1 MMGVLSGYRIIEMAG
16 IGPAPF
22 CAMMLADM
30 GADVI
35 RIDRKKGSVLHPD
48 NPVNRNRRSVA
59 LDLKKPDSINTLLRL
74 IEGADALLEGFRPG
88 VMERLGLGPDICLQA
103 NPGLV
108 YGRMTGWGQT
118 GPLAKTAGH
127 DINYI
132 ALTGALHS
140 MAPSGEAPRPPLNLI
155 GDYGGGG
162 MLLAVG
168 LLAAMLE
175 AGRSGKGQVV
185 DAAMTDG
192 SASLMTLFYGLKAA
206 GQWSSR
212 TGSNMLDGGA
222 HFYGCYTCKDG
233 RHIAIGA
240 IEPQFYSLLL
250 EKCGITDPDF
260 SAQMDPAQ
268 WPLLREKL
276 SALFVT
282 RTREQWCEL
291 LEGTDACFAP
301 VLDMAEAPAHPH
313 NQQRKTFIDVD
324 GVIQPAPAPR
334 FSRTPSSTPRS
345 PVAAGSNDTE
355 ILGEAGLSPDE
366 IAGLRASG
374 AVS

>member
-1 MMGVLSGYRIIEMAG
+1 MGVLSGYKVIEMAG

-35 RIDRKKGSVLHPD
+35 RIDRKQGSIMHPD
-48 NPVNRNRRSVA
+48 NPVNRNRRSLA
-59 LDLKKPDSINTLLRL
+59 LDLKNPDAISTVLRL
-74 IEGADALLEGFRPG
+74 IAGADALLEGFRPG
-88 VMERLGLGPDICLQA
+88 VMERLGLGPEVCLEN
-103 NPGLV
+103 NPKLV

-118 GPLAKTAGH
+118 GPLAHTAGH

-132 ALTGALHS
+132 ALTGALHA
-140 MAPSGEAPRPPLNLI
+140 MAAPGQPPRPPLNLV

-168 LLAAMLE
+168 VLAAMLE
-175 AGRSGKGQVV
+175 SARSGKGQVV

-206 GQWSSR
+206 GQWSPR
-212 TGSNMLDGGA
+212 AGSNMLDGGA
-222 HFYGCYTCKDG
+222 HFYGCYACKDK
-233 RHIAIGA
+233 RHIAIGS

-250 EKCGITDPDF
+250 EKCGITDPEF
-260 SAQMDPAQ
+260 SAQMDPTK
-268 WPLLREKL
+268 WPTLREKL
-276 SALFVT
+276 EALFAT
-282 RTREQWCEL
+282 RTRDQWCEL

-301 VLDMAEAPAHPH
+301 VLDMDEARNHPH
-313 NQQRKTFIDVD
+313 NRARETFVDVE
-324 GVIQPAPAPR
+324 GITQPAPSPR
-334 FSRTPSSTPRS
+334 FSRTPSAQPCG
-345 PVAAGSNDTE
+345 PVRAGNNDE
-355 ILGEAGLSPDE
+355 ELLLEAGLTSGE
-366 IAGLRASG
+366 IAALRASG